1 MSIQIN
7 NFLHLHPPKIYSLSI
22 HFIGINFILIF
33 TLVEKYIPSIQA
45 ISGSFDNSDRGSSLN
60 DNFNLIFEFLC
71 SLCDVFSSL
80 SVNFDL
86 LKLRFGFYYPFCQV
100 DCMRICKQNL
110 PLFKILSIRFNPV
123 ILIMV
128 NTLFKI
134 KQALY
139 FSIVT
144 LSHFK
149 KSHYFMSNYRQ
160 KPIIFVSMKKFFE
173 KLN

>member
-1 MSIQIN
+1 MIISI
-7 NFLHLHPPKIYSLSI
+7 L
-22 HFIGINFILIF
+22 
-33 TLVEKYIPSIQA
+33 
-45 ISGSFDNSDRGSSLN
+45 SLN
-60 DNFNLIFEFLC
+60 FCVRFAMFFRLYRLI
-71 SLCDVFSSL
+71 
-80 SVNFDL
+80 FDL